1 MIYLT
6 HFCLL
11 LQFEPHETFAYASCG
26 SAKTQTATKMH
37 QKKKQKTQNY
47 YKETWNSHKDITTK
61 RHKQLQRCETATKMQ
76 NYKIHKMTPRRH
88 KLQRDA
94 TSKQDTQNKN
104 KDTQNYK
111 KYEDTNYKEI
121 QKRVTNNYKDKTSA
135 TRGHLVMINML
146 TIQPMSALNSASIS
160 ISATQL

>member
-47 YKETWNSHKDITTK
+47 YKETQTTAEMWNSHKD
-61 RHKQLQRCETATKMQ
+61 A
-76 NYKIHKMTPRRH
+76 
-88 KLQRDA
+88 KL
-94 TSKQDTQNKN
+94 QDTQNDPKKAQTTKRRN
-104 KDTQNYK
+104 K
-111 KYEDTNYKEI
+111 
-121 QKRVTNNYKDKTSA
+121 
-135 TRGHLVMINML
+135 
-146 TIQPMSALNSASIS
+146 
-160 ISATQL
+160 